1 MSQAGA
7 PSLSGD
13 ATGPRFGVAGLA
25 RFLLAGTIV
34 AGAAMFS
41 CAVMVPAGEAMVVT
55 SFGAPVRV
63 LTSPGLAWK
72 WPAPIEATIPVDL
85 RLHTTSGGLADVG
98 TREGLRILVQAY
110 VAWSLPDDP
119 GRIRQYLRAG
129 GNDPD
134 EVARQLRS
142 LLGSAL
148 QITASDFALSDLV
161 NTNPAHVRLDAFEA
175 ALATTVRR
183 QALDMYGISISQVG
197 VERLSLPAETLTAT
211 VARMRAER
219 ETVAAERTAE
229 GLRQA
234 AAIRSDATR
243 DSRILASHARA
254 EAAGIE
260 ADAQQKAASIYGASY
275 ARDPQLYA
283 MLRSLD
289 TLSAIVGARTRLIL
303 RTDSAPFAALSN
315 APGTQISQ
323 PPAQTTPARR

>member
-1 MSQAGA
+1 MNQVVVSQVGA
-7 PSLSGD
+7 
-13 ATGPRFGVAGLA
+13 ARFGMARLA
-25 RFLLAGTIV
+25 RFVIAGVI
-34 AGAAMFS
+34 AGAAAAFS

-63 LTSPGLAWK
+63 LTTPGLAWK
-72 WPAPIEATIPVDL
+72 WPAPIEAVIPVDL
-85 RLHTTSGGLADVG
+85 RLRTTSGGLADVG

-119 GRIRQYLRAG
+119 DRIRQYLRAG

-148 QITASDFALSDLV
+148 QVTASNFALSDLV
-161 NTNPAHVRLDAFEA
+161 NTDPAHVRLDAFEE
-175 ALATTVRR
+175 ALAVTVRR
-183 QALDMYGISISQVG
+183 QAMDMFGIGISQVG

-234 AAIRSDATR
+234 AAIRSDAGR
-243 DSRILASHARA
+243 DSRILAARTRA

-260 ADAQQKAASIYGASY
+260 ADAQEKAASIYGASY

-283 MLRSLD
+283 ELRSLD
-289 TLSAIVGARTRLIL
+289 TLAAIVGPHTRLVL
-303 RTDSAPFAALSN
+303 RTDAAPFSVLADGPNS
-315 APGTQISQ
+315 PVDPT
-323 PPAQTTPARR
+323 RH